1 MESPTESLS
10 KSALKVQRAV
20 AAHGIPCHVTEM
32 TETTR
37 TAEDAAKA
45 VGCGVGQIVK
55 SLVFKGKVSGAP
67 FLVVASGA
75 NRVDLKKIA
84 DLAAEK
90 VKMAPPDFVREKT
103 GFAIGG
109 VPPLGHAAPMDVFID
124 EDLLEHE
131 KIWAAAGTPH
141 ALFQLSPED
150 LRLMT
155 KGKVATIKQTS

>member
-1 MESPTESLS
+1 MKNQFDSLS
-10 KSALKVQRAV
+10 KSALKVQQAV
-20 AAHGIPCHVTEM
+20 VAHGIPCLVTEM
-32 TETTR
+32 KDTTR

-45 VGCGVGQIVK
+45 VGCSVGQIVK
-55 SLVFKGKVSGAP
+55 SLVFMGKVSGTP

-75 NRVDLKKIA
+75 NRVDLHRLA

-109 VPPLGHAAPMDVFID
+109 VPPLGHTEQMDVFID

-131 KIWAAAGTPH
+131 KIWAAAGTPN
-141 ALFQLSPED
+141 ALFELSPKD
-150 LRLMT
+150 LRLLT
-155 KGKVATIKQTS
+155 KGKVATIRQTA